1 MAAMQIR
8 PERFIACPE
17 CACHA
22 KASENECP
30 HCGAALRKK
39 DGSVPRTAAAMLMGL
54 MALPA
59 LGSLVAC
66 SDGDGGGTGGGGN
79 TSMSSSSSGGGSGQ
93 GGSGVGGV
101 APAYGVALT
110 DMDGDGYFF
119 PGDDCNDND
128 ANIHP
133 MAAET
138 PGDMKDSNCNGDD
151 NT

>member
-1 MAAMQIR
+1 MRVMQIR

-17 CACHA
+17 CACHV
-22 KASENECP
+22 KAIESECP
-30 HCGAALRKK
+30 HCGASLRKK
-39 DGSVPRTAAAMLMGL
+39 DGSIPRTAAAVLMGL

-59 LGSLVAC
+59 AGALVAC
-66 SDGDGGGTGGGGN
+66 SDGDGGGSGGG

-93 GGSGVGGV
+93 GGMGIGGGI
-101 APAYGVALT
+101 APAYGVAQT
-110 DMDGDGYFF
+110 DNDKDGYFF

-133 MAAET
+133 MAPET
-138 PGDMKDSNCNGDD
+138 PGDMIDSNCNGDD